1 MGVAEDGRAPTE
13 EVSYMRS
20 RGLCSM
26 GAAEDGRAPTEEVA
40 CIRVKGFCSMGRGYG
55 SDLFTQQSATPLD
68 YKRAPHRKCSLP
80 TNEVALCSSLRF
92 L

>member
-13 EVSYMRS
+13 EVAYPGQ
-20 RGLCSM
+20 GLLFE
-26 GAAEDGRAPTEEVA
+26 G
-40 CIRVKGFCSMGRGYG
+40 GYG